1 MLIKKEFYFVDK
13 VVQFGIDFLLFVCL
27 LISEYLSNGISNLF
41 LVSTIFISDIALS
54 LVSGLTA
61 EGLTQLSKTLTGFVL
76 LATAAFRFY
85 HVIKE
90 KKKK

>member
-1 MLIKKEFYFVDK
+1 MLAKKEFYFVDK
-13 VVQFGIDFLLFVCL
+13 AVQFSIDFLLFVCL
-27 LISEYLSNGISNLF
+27 VISEYLSNGISMLF
-41 LVSTIFISDIALS
+41 LNSSIFISDIALNIMS
-54 LVSGLTA
+54 SLTA